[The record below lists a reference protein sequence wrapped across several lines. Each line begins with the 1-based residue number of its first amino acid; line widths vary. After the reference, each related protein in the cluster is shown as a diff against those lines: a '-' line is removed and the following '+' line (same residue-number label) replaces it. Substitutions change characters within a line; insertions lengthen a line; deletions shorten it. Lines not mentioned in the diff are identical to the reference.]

1 MFQKISVII
10 PVYNEKNTIEKCI
23 DRVLNSDTCNL
34 DLEVIISDNNSN
46 DGTREFL
53 KSLKNDKIKCY
64 FKNKNEGKGA
74 NIRNALKYANGDLI
88 IFQDADLE
96 YHPENYPDL
105 IKPFL
110 FNDADVVYGSRL
122 TGSKLTKILGWPN
135 LIGNKIFTQL
145 ANILFNR
152 IFTDIATG
160 YKIFKRSVIND
171 INIVSNGF
179 EIEPEITAK
188 ISKNKNLNIYEI
200 PISIY
205 SRKYSEGKKVRWWDF
220 FIYIYT
226 IIKWRIIN

>member
-1 MFQKISVII
+1 MFKKISIII
-10 PVYNEKNTIEKCI
+10 PVYNEKNTIRECI
-23 DRVLNSDTCNL
+23 DRVLKSDTCNL
-34 DLEVIISDNNSN
+34 DFEIIVSDNNSN
-46 DGTREFL
+46 DGTKEIL
-53 KSLKNDKIKCY
+53 QSIKNDKIKCF
-64 FKNKNEGKGA
+64 FKTKNEGKGA
-74 NIRNALKYANGDLI
+74 NIRNALKYADGDLI
-88 IFQDADLE
+88 LIQDGDLE

-110 FNDADVVYGSRL
+110 FNDADVVFGSRL
-122 TGSKLTKILGWPN
+122 TGSRLTKIHGWPN
-135 LIGNKIFTQL
+135 LIGNKIFILL
-145 ANILFNR
+145 ANILFNK

-160 YKIFKRSVIND
+160 YKIFKKNVIKD
-171 INIVSNGF
+171 INLVSNGF

-226 IIKWRIIN
+226 LIKWRIIN

>member
-23 DRVLNSDTCNL
+23 NRVLNSDTCNL